1 MKDLYAVL
9 GVRRDASQEEI
20 KKAYR
25 KLARK
30 YHPDVNPGNP
40 EAERKFKEIQE
51 AYQVLS
57 DPQKRAQY
65 DRFGTVDEAEMAAR
79 AAAQARAAAGG
90 PFAGFRV
97 HFGGFEDLGNLFS
110 DLFGR
115 VRAQA
120 QPAPEPAEAQ
130 AELTLEQA
138 VRGAAVVVPVRREV
152 GCGECGG
159 SGLVRGAVCFRCRG
173 SGILVHTDRVRV
185 RIPPGIGDG
194 DRVRT
199 RTPDGREVSV
209 LVKVRPHPY
218 FERKGDDIYTVV
230 PVTFPEAY
238 LGAEV
243 EIGTIHGPVR
253 TRIPPLTS
261 SGQRFRLRGKGVRN
275 VRTGVFGDH
284 YYTVQVVV
292 PKVVSPAGR
301 ELAQRVA
308 ELYGENP
315 RAGLPLRL
323 EERGGSS

>member
-9 GVRRDASQEEI
+9 GVSRNASQEEI

-40 EAERKFKEIQE
+40 EAEQRFKEIQE

-57 DPQKRAQY
+57 DPAKRAQY
-65 DRFGTVDEAEMAAR
+65 DQFGTVDEAEMAAR
-79 AAAQARAAAGG
+79 AAARARAAAGES
-90 PFAGFRV
+90 PFSGFRV
-97 HFGGFEDLGNLFS
+97 SFGGFEDLG
-110 DLFGR
+110 DLFGNLFG
-115 VRAQA
+115 RARGA
-120 QPAPEPAEAQ
+120 KAAAEAIEAAVQ
-130 AELTLEQA
+130 LSFSQA
-138 VRGAAVVVPVRREV
+138 VKGAAVVVPVRREV
-152 GCGECGG
+152 ACPQCGG
-159 SGLVRGAVCFRCRG
+159 RGLAGGALCFRCRG
-173 SGILVHTDRVRV
+173 SGVLVHTDRLRV

-199 RTPDGREVSV
+199 RTPDGREVTVVVSV
-209 LVKVRPHPY
+209 SPHPY
-218 FERKGDDIYTVV
+218 FERKGDDIYTTV
-230 PVTFPEAY
+230 PVTFSEAY
-238 LGAEV
+238 LGAEI

-253 TRIPPLTS
+253 TRIPPGTS

-308 ELYGENP
+308 ELYSENP
-315 RAGLPLRL
+315 RTGLPLRL
-323 EERGGSS
+323 E